1 MADQRVEESVRTAL
15 EECDQLVTEW
25 AHWAGRNRRLS
36 LLAGLTVVWSAS
48 MIPVCIVVSTQ
59 TGAFVFGRLLPSLL
73 GALAAAAAGA
83 AQVVRPHDR
92 WRILERQRF
101 ALENERLGYVH
112 RVGDYASGDPD
123 RLLLERVIA
132 AQQVITD
139 EYQSKVVVGVA
150 SALDAGRQHRS
161 Q

>member
-1 MADQRVEESVRTAL
+1 VQASQHVEVKTAL
-15 EECDQLVTEW
+15 EECDLLIAEW
-25 AHWAGRNRRLS
+25 AHWAARNRRLS
-36 LLAGLTVVWSAS
+36 FLAGLAVVWSAS

-59 TGAFVFGRLLPSLL
+59 TGTFVFGRLLPSLL

-83 AQVVRPHDR
+83 AQVFRPHDR

-101 ALENERLGYVH
+101 VLENERLGYVH
-112 RVGDYASGDPD
+112 GVGDYASGERD
-123 RLLLERVIA
+123 RLLLERAIA

-150 SALDAGRQHRS
+150 SALDASRQHRS
-161 Q
+161 

>member
-1 MADQRVEESVRTAL
+1 M
-15 EECDQLVTEW
+15 
-25 AHWAGRNRRLS
+25 S
-36 LLAGLTVVWSAS
+36 LLAGLVVVWSAS

-101 ALENERLGYVH
+101 VLENERLGYVH

-123 RLLLERVIA
+123 RLLLERAIA

-139 EYQSKVVVGVA
+139 EYQSNVVVGVA
-150 SALDAGRQHRS
+150 SALDASRHHRS
-161 Q
+161 

>member
-1 MADQRVEESVRTAL
+1 MQADQGVDESVRTAL
-15 EECDQLVTEW
+15 EECDQLIAEW
-25 AHWAGRNRRLS
+25 SRWAGRNRRMS
-36 LLAGLTVVWSAS
+36 LLAGLAVVLSAS

-83 AQVVRPHDR
+83 AQVIRPHDR

-101 ALENERLGYVH
+101 VLENERLGYVH

-139 EYQSKVVVGVA
+139 EYQANVVVGAA
-150 SALDAGRQHRS
+150 SALSASHQHHS
-161 Q
+161 